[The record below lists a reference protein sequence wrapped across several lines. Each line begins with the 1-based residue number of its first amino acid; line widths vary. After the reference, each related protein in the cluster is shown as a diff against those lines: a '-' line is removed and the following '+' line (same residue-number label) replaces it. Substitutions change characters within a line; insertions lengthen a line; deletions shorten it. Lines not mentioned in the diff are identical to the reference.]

1 MWGQNRDPCGVNMS
15 IQVNVGSMWGQYVNT
30 GQRGVHVGSIC
41 QYRGQ
46 CGVNMG
52 SMWGQYGINVGSIWG
67 QYGINVGSIWGQ
79 YGINVGSIR
88 GCSTQIESTVQHI
101 EVRAVQQ
108 DPFVLSYA
116 ALPFTVVDGVR
127 YDRNDSHL
135 ASLTV
140 LVPSCTLRLSQPSV
154 PGLTWRPSTGSG
166 VSWRQ
171 NLQI

>member
-15 IQVNVGSMWGQYVNT
+15 IQGSMWGQNRDQCGVNMSVQVNVGSMWGQYVNT
-30 GQRGVHVGSIC
+30 GV
-41 QYRGQ
+41 
-46 CGVNMG
+46 
-52 SMWGQYGINVGSIWG
+52 NVGSIWDQCG
-67 QYGINVGSIWGQ
+67 VNVGSIW
-79 YGINVGSIR
+79 
-88 GCSTQIESTVQHI
+88 GCSTQIESTVQDI

-116 ALPFTVVDGVR
+116 ALPFTVVDGVQ

-166 VSWRQ
+166 VSWWQ